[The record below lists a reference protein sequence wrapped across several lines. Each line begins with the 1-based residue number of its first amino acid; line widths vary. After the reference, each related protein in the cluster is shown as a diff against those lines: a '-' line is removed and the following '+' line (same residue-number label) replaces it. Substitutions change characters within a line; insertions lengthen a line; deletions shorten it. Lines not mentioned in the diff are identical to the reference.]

1 MHVVQIGHVVV
12 VYPTVNTPHRYRD
25 PAGAGSGGFSTSEAP
40 DPHAVSALCTPST
53 SSLSRQV
60 LRVNHR
66 PQRPREP
73 CLRAGRDAVC
83 LPLLADPGGSPVTVG
98 VPPCGSVF
106 VGVA

>member
-1 MHVVQIGHVVV
+1 MWYKSDMLWWCIQPWTPPTDTETLLVQ
-12 VYPTVNTPHRYRD
+12 
-25 PAGAGSGGFSTSEAP
+25 AAGGFSTSEAP

-60 LRVNHR
+60 LRVNHC
-66 PQRPREP
+66 PWRPREP

-98 VPPCGSVF
+98 IPPCGSVF